1 MSTQQVRFSSAQE
14 ITELR
19 KRRAVSNQF
28 ASGYQP
34 IKNRYTSII
43 TTLVGAYAN
52 RVPSQQNSCCPVT
65 GTPSSDR
72 PTPNLRPLWNP
83 V

>member
-19 KRRAVSNQF
+19 KRKAVSQQF

-34 IKNRYTSII
+34 IKNRYPSTL

-52 RVPSQQNSCCPVT
+52 KLPAQQNTCCHVT
-65 GTPSSDR
+65 GTPSSDK